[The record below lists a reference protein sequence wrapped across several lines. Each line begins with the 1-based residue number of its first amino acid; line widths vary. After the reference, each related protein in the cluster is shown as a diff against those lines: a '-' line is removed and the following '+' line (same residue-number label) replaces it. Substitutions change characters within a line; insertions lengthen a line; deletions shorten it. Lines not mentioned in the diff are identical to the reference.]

1 VARENSTDWFVASRG
16 EWSCSKRRFPVIR
29 KYSLSVFALATVF
42 VLGYSFSLRPANAA
56 ADTPAGKGKCLGLT
70 VVAPTR
76 EIGARLYRT
85 FEDGT
90 VELYMAD
97 RDDLP
102 WTRLGK

>member
-1 VARENSTDWFVASRG
+1 M
-16 EWSCSKRRFPVIR
+16 IR
-29 KYSLSVFALATVF
+29 KYSLSVFALAAVF
-42 VLGYSFSLRPANAA
+42 MLGYSFSHHPANAA
-56 ADTPAGKGKCLGLT
+56 PDTAGRGKCLGLT

-76 EIGARLYRT
+76 EVGARLYRT

-102 WTRLGK
+102 WTKLGK

>member
-1 VARENSTDWFVASRG
+1 M
-16 EWSCSKRRFPVIR
+16 IR
-29 KYSLSVFALATVF
+29 KYSLSAFALAAAF
-42 VLGYSFSLRPANAA
+42 MLGLLFSYRPASAA
-56 ADTPAGKGKCLGLT
+56 LDAPAGKGKCLGLT

-76 EIGARLYRT
+76 EIGARLYRA

-102 WTRLGK
+102 WTKLGK